1 MDRIYKTSYSIGTFQ
16 IRGID
21 MHHFC
26 NHYYTNYIKVSDP
39 DIYII
44 TMNHANMLI
53 TKLFGDSDNLTNL
66 TSLGVYMIFQRY
78 DNNEVQVEI
87 SKLHFYD
94 LIITSLCNFSKKIK
108 DQISPD
114 RLEILSIIKNGLF
127 EYLGLTE
134 TEFEIFMKEVMIEN
148 ANNKRNIHVPKLTD
162 ELTQIKKISN
172 DNLDENKLKMK
183 FAEALV
189 FLKHEWSNRFELNEE
204 EKSELS
210 EYLKGKEN
218 FKHKKI
224 SFVVFPVVKKKFIL
238 NKDDWGNDESTSLF
252 NKYEGYENDEYFSNA
267 DISIKPTSMKGGE
280 YWSIDYFV
288 QNQGY
293 FHNLLNDY
301 VMDHILKIWDHIF
314 HQHSPSIL

>member
-1 MDRIYKTSYSIGTFQ
+1 MQFQ
-16 IRGID
+16 
-21 MHHFC
+21 
-26 NHYYTNYIKVSDP
+26 
-39 DIYII
+39 
-44 TMNHANMLI
+44 
-53 TKLFGDSDNLTNL
+53 
-66 TSLGVYMIFQRY
+66 Q
-78 DNNEVQVEI
+78 
-87 SKLHFYD
+87 
-94 LIITSLCNFSKKIK
+94 KIK
-108 DQISPD
+108 HQISPD

-127 EYLGLTE
+127 EYLGLTA
-134 TEFEIFMKEVMIEN
+134 TEFEIFMKEVIIEN
-148 ANNKRNIHVPKLTD
+148 ANNKRNIDIPKLTD
-162 ELTQIKKISN
+162 ELTQIKKIPN

-189 FLKHEWSNRFELNEE
+189 FLKHEWSKRFELNEE

-218 FKHKKI
+218 YEHKKI

-301 VMDHILKIWDHIF
+301 VMDHILKIWAHLF
-314 HQHSPSIL
+314 YQHSPSILCMNFKVPNLFITQDNVSIQTTIISLSRLSKGKIFKGGINIFLTPTCANLHYYIVAIN